1 MKLARYVR
9 NCIATLAALA
19 LLSAPAQARQ
29 ASEQE
34 LAACRALTDHIADL
48 VRAGETTAVGRSK
61 LQLQRCIRMQR
72 AEARRAARETVDRGP
87 PKAVDVMPAR

>member
-1 MKLARYVR
+1 MRPARYVR
-9 NCIATLAALA
+9 NCVAAVAALA
-19 LLSAPAQARQ
+19 LLSAPAQARY

-34 LAACRALTDHIADL
+34 LTACRALTDHVADL

-61 LQLQRCIRMQR
+61 LQLQRCIRIQR
-72 AEARRAARETVDRGP
+72 ADARRAARETVDRGS

>member
-1 MKLARYVR
+1 MRPARCVR
-9 NCIATLAALA
+9 NCIAAIAVLA

-29 ASEQE
+29 VSEQE
-34 LAACRALTDHIADL
+34 LAACRALTDHIAEL

-72 AEARRAARETVDRGP
+72 VEARRAARESVDRGP